1 MEQSTSCHSEC
12 IQCVLLL
19 KYKIIIQILQ
29 TNKSNNMTT
38 YFWNHEYRHYMRDLK
53 PSIQNQIKRAFK
65 SFGLALDGQSD
76 LHLEIIQEH
85 IGEYMI
91 EGETIQDME
100 ARMKANYIY

>member
-1 MEQSTSCHSEC
+1 LT
-12 IQCVLLL
+12 IGNRP
-19 KYKIIIQILQ
+19 ILFQ

-85 IGEYMI
+85 TGEYMI
-91 EGETIQDME
+91 QGETIQDME
-100 ARMKANYIY
+100 ARMKANYIC